1 MKNAIALI
9 VLLATG
15 FISQAQLIQGE
26 IKINEQA
33 KAEITLKSN
42 RIVNLYAAFR
52 EKKHQINFVFTGIDI
67 PQNADKK
74 EVVQFVFNTI
84 VKREGKILGN
94 IKRSPIPFFP
104 GDMLMPVET
113 FDFISILSNLQT
125 NGSDKV
131 SEIPKGNYEIILEA
145 KPLGVKGEIQSARIF
160 IKI

>member
-1 MKNAIALI
+1 MKNAITLI

-15 FISQAQLIQGE
+15 FISQAQLVQGE
-26 IKINEQA
+26 VKINEQA

-42 RIVNLYAAFR
+42 RIVNLYADFR

-67 PQNADKK
+67 PLNADKK
-74 EVVQFVFNTI
+74 EVVQFVFNTT
-84 VKREGKILGN
+84 VKREGKVLGN
-94 IKRSPIPFFP
+94 IKRSPMPFFP

-125 NGSDKV
+125 NGNDKV

>member
-1 MKNAIALI
+1 MKNAITLI
-9 VLLATG
+9 VLLATC

-84 VKREGKILGN
+84 VKREGKVLGN

>member
-84 VKREGKILGN
+84 VKREGKVLGN